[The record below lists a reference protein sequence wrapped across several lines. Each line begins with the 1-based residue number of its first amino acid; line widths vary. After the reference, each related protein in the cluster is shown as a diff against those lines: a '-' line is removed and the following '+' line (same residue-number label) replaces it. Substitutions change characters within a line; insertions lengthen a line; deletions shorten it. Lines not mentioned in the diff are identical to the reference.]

1 MDMTKRTF
9 LLYPRKHCIKPRFIG
24 YWLKRKLR
32 VLGDILYFACRYA
45 EMAKEEKNK
54 ISHRYKS
61 LALVKS
67 HFKEAGYVFQTDDD
81 VI

>member
-1 MDMTKRTF
+1 M
-9 LLYPRKHCIKPRFIG
+9 
-24 YWLKRKLR
+24 
-32 VLGDILYFACRYA
+32 VGDILYFGCSYA
-45 EMAKEEKNK
+45 EMAKEEKNT

-81 VI
+81 TI